1 MQEQLQV
8 TYVRILL
15 DTLDRK
21 QKILKEIYAV
31 TKRQELLLKETSEQ
45 TEGLDQCIDQKSKC
59 LEVLNQLDDGFEAL
73 YKKVREEL
81 QNNPGKFQPEIE
93 KLQGY
98 IRGIMDL
105 SVSIQALEQRNK
117 LAMERYFLRHRK
129 NIQTYRSSRQKVN
142 TYYNTMA
149 KFNPHQSFFMDQK
162 K

>member
-31 TKRQELLLKETSEQ
+31 TKRQELLLKE
-45 TEGLDQCIDQKSKC
+45 KSKC